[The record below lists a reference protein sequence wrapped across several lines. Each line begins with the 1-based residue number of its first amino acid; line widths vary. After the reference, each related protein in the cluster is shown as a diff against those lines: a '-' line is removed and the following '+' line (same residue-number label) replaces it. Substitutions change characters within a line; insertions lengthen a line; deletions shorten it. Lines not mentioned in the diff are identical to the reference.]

1 MPSAAFL
8 NIDGACACPSVQNMG
23 RCIADVGETWANESA
38 RLHVA
43 FDDRDAPA
51 VRAGAA
57 LGSALLVPG
66 RHRLAWSRVLWWWWR
81 LLCWLLLWLL
91 LLHLFDD
98 RLHRARE
105 FALLLLRLLLH
116 LADSRAQLGQRR
128 AALRRGHAAESR
140 VGQTRLLECVDERH
154 VERLLLPLWW
164 CVSVVIAVVVVA
176 AAAAAVCE
184 SCRRCTRLALGVD
197 HTLQL
202 VKRRVEAGKERTL
215 PVRRHRLSGVH
226 KRLIR
231 RFIKR
236 SFGDETE

>member
-1 MPSAAFL
+1 M
-8 NIDGACACPSVQNMG
+8 
-23 RCIADVGETWANESA
+23 GETWANESA

-51 VRAGAA
+51 VRAGAT

-66 RHRLAWSRVLWWWWR
+66 RHRLAWSRVLLWWWA
-81 LLCWLLLWLL
+81 LLCWLLLWWALLCWLLLWLFLWLL

-98 RLHRARE
+98 RLHCARE
-105 FALLLLRLLLH
+105 LALLLLRLLLH

-140 VGQTRLLECVDERH
+140 VGQTRPLECVDERH
-154 VERLLLPLWW
+154 VERLLLSLWW
-164 CVSVVIAVVVVA
+164 CVSVVVAVVVVVV
-176 AAAAAVCE
+176 AAAVCE
-184 SCRRCTRLALGVD
+184 SCRCTRLALGVD

-202 VKRRVEAGKERTL
+202 VKRRIEAREERTL

-236 SFGDETE
+236 SFGD